1 MPLSCFGNVL
11 SGNMAWS
18 EISYCCTL
26 SGLLIGYYEI
36 SSGGCWS
43 IWQCCRENWGLCYR
57 CKTIYWKKNPPS
69 RSLNTKNLPKR
80 MFKKSFIS
88 FSFFFRLAFFPISTF
103 WNVYS
108 CLATDSFLCIE
119 CYVKNEIKNFNSKEY
134 HCNSLRFP
142 HAVKLS
148 VSANI

>member
-1 MPLSCFGNVL
+1 MRLAQGDVEA
-11 SGNMAWS
+11 SGSVA
-18 EISYCCTL
+18 E
-26 SGLLIGYYEI
+26 
-36 SSGGCWS
+36 
-43 IWQCCRENWGLCYR
+43 
-57 CKTIYWKKNPPS
+57 KTGVCVTDVKQYTQKNPPS

-88 FSFFFRLAFFPISTF
+88 FSFFF
-103 WNVYS
+103 
-108 CLATDSFLCIE
+108 
-119 CYVKNEIKNFNSKEY
+119 NSKEY